1 MWANG
6 VVNNQTGPSL
16 TFHCCSIESLG
27 WCGSFDRM
35 GPFLIGWIDCAT
47 LSSLYWVYGFWDFFF
62 QAISPIINR
71 DLRWKGLALLL
82 KSWQSNERVSSF
94 FVFNCFFFFIVGT
107 SNGPVSIR
115 WRRIF
120 AEFDWILIGSS
131 GFVLRR
137 FLPSFY
143 GRFRLFI
150 TIT

>member
-62 QAISPIINR
+62 KQYPRLLIATYVEKDS
-71 DLRWKGLALLL
+71 LCYWKVDNPM
-82 KSWQSNERVSSF
+82 KEFPHSSF
-94 FVFNCFFFFIVGT
+94 SIVFFFSLLELLT
-107 SNGPVSIR
+107 APCR
-115 WRRIF
+115 
-120 AEFDWILIGSS
+120 S
-131 GFVLRR
+131 GGGE
-137 FLPSFY
+137 FLPSLIGFWLDLPGSFY
-143 GRFRLFI
+143 GGFYRVFTGGFAFL
-150 TIT
+150 